1 MHLLVIQHCPVT
13 PAGLVGRIAEER
25 GAAVRTVF
33 PHQGEKLPAHAIG
46 IDGLIVL
53 GGPMHAADD
62 IGYPAFVDIMA
73 LIRDCHER
81 GVPVLGICLG
91 AQLIARSFGQ
101 RVYRFGGLEVGYP
114 AVHLTG
120 AAKSD
125 ALLSGLAAEQRIM
138 QMHEDSFDLPPEAV
152 LLMQNEVCANQGFRI
167 GTATYGFQFHPEVTL
182 QEARAFPRDCWASMT
197 RHFGDQAP
205 AQEASALREVDLY
218 FEQGAA
224 FCRTMTNRWLDL
236 VAQTALAPQ
245 DTVFPGEAER
255 RRA

>member
-25 GAAVRTVF
+25 GATIHTAF
-33 PHQGEKLPAHAIG
+33 PHQGDKQLPADATG

-53 GGPMHAADD
+53 GGPMHAGDD

-91 AQLIARSFGQ
+91 AQLIARTFGQ

-114 AVHLTG
+114 AVYLTG
-120 AAKSD
+120 AAKDD
-125 ALLSGLAAEQRIM
+125 ALLSGLADEQRIM

-152 LLMQNEVCANQGFRI
+152 LLMQNEICANQGFRI

-205 AQEASALREVDLY
+205 AQEARALREADLY

-236 VAQTALAPQ
+236 VGKAALPEEHVSHN
-245 DTVFPGEAER
+245 DTER